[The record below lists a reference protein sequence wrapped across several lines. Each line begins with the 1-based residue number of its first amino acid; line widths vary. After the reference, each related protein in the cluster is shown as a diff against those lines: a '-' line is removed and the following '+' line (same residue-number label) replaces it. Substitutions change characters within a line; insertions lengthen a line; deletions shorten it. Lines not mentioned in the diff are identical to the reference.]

1 MRYENNSRVPS
12 KESHLTPTFLR
23 SPALPQGGDHARPLA
38 RPSLITEQGL
48 NAIKDALNAHSVK
61 VPQKWYNYA
70 TGSVIED
77 EVFAQTKLKPVSCRA
92 SRHGA
97 SPTNHNITWVISF
110 LSPVAPFTLFSCS
123 SVARAILKKPQIQH
137 HNPGCQS
144 YCHAARCNR
153 TPRCSNCAAPTN
165 EHNGPSGANC
175 TNPLPSR
182 AEVDKFRRYGDRWY
196 RDAHST
202 PTPPQNDDTS
212 PTAHTSKRKVPR
224 VGEDGFQTVTRPSRK
239 AAFKGNFAWTS
250 LRGNNESPPSSQT
263 RAARTTLGPTGG
275 PSLLGQR
282 PKTDGVSHNRLQL
295 AYESACDVVCI
306 QEPYVSAPTKKTG
319 HPAYDCYAPTDEWD
333 SSDPTSFESERPRVF
348 TYVRK
353 NSGVTVRTVM
363 LTPELNSGRPGPEQT
378 ATTEEPPA
386 TAEEPPATT
395 EEPPAT
401 TEEPPA
407 TTEEPP
413 ATAEEPPATTEDPP
427 ATTEDPP
434 ATTEEPATTEDPPA
448 TTEDPPATAEE
459 PPATSAD
466 TPATYIAAV
475 SLAAC
480 AAYARKKYS
489 MFAITTADI
498 ETALNPKTDTEP
510 DPVSALPEEF
520 RDFAEVFSP
529 KEAERLPPT
538 DHTTTRWSYKR
549 TNPYLLG
556 PLSHLLAA
564 ASPVLFVKKP
574 GGGLRFC
581 VDYRALNAIT
591 VKDRNLNN
599 LKGMKFFTKI
609 DIISAF
615 NNLRIAKGQE
625 YLTAFRTRLGLF
637 ESLVMPFGLTGAPA
651 SFQRF
656 INDTLREYLDC
667 FCTAYLDDILIYSR
681 TRAEHIE
688 HVRKVLQRLREAG
701 LFAKLSKC
709 EFCVSETK
717 FLGIIIGEDGIRMDP
732 DKIETIVN
740 WKTPTCL
747 TDVQAFIGFGNF
759 YRRFIRD
766 FSKVIAP
773 LVRLTKKDV
782 RFEWTPV
789 CQLSFE
795 ALKKAFT
802 SAPVLKAFDWSKEIV
817 LETDASDF
825 VSAGVLSQ
833 YDDAGILHPIAFFSK
848 KHSAAELASRTGGHT
863 RPVKVITDHR
873 NLEYFTTTK
882 LLNRRQ
888 ARWSEFLSRFNFKI
902 TYRPGKQGAK
912 PDALTR
918 RSEDIPKEGDERL
931 AHQSQTVLKKE
942 NLQINVT
949 TRQRNGVTTTTP
961 PELPDLP
968 EEPPATA
975 EVPPTI
981 TVPPDI
987 ADPPITAAPET
998 RVRFIENN
1006 LPEPPSTIKDLL
1018 LEAYNQDKVVQSIL
1032 EAGNYLY
1039 YRNRLYVPDN
1049 DELKAEILRLCHD
1062 KPTVGHPGRSKTYEL
1077 LSREYYWPRVYQY
1090 VSDWT
1095 KNCHTCRRITPPE
1108 KSVKDPETTART

>member
-1 MRYENNSRVPS
+1 MLDSGAEGKRFVDQEWARENGLTLIPLTKPIQLEGFDGQEAECGPITHYVQMHIRISDHREKKACFLATQLAHYPIVLGLPWLKRLLPKELQHTLAEREDPGAPRDTCKVPS
-12 KESHLTPTFLR
+12 ED
-23 SPALPQGGDHARPLA
+23 LPARP
-38 RPSLITEQGL
+38 TGL
-48 NAIKDALNAHSVK
+48 EKETLQPNTA
-61 VPQKWYNYA
+61 
-70 TGSVIED
+70 
-77 EVFAQTKLKPVSCRA
+77 C
-92 SRHGA
+92 SR
-97 SPTNHNITWVISF
+97 
-110 LSPVAPFTLFSCS
+110 
-123 SVARAILKKPQIQH
+123 
-137 HNPGCQS
+137 
-144 YCHAARCNR
+144 
-153 TPRCSNCAAPTN
+153 
-165 EHNGPSGANC
+165 
-175 TNPLPSR
+175 
-182 AEVDKFRRYGDRWY
+182 
-196 RDAHST
+196 
-202 PTPPQNDDTS
+202 
-212 PTAHTSKRKVPR
+212 
-224 VGEDGFQTVTRPSRK
+224 
-239 AAFKGNFAWTS
+239 
-250 LRGNNESPPSSQT
+250 LR
-263 RAARTTLGPTGG
+263 
-275 PSLLGQR
+275 
-282 PKTDGVSHNRLQL
+282 QL
-295 AYESACDVVCI
+295 
-306 QEPYVSAPTKKTG
+306 
-319 HPAYDCYAPTDEWD
+319 
-333 SSDPTSFESERPRVF
+333 
-348 TYVRK
+348 
-353 NSGVTVRTVM
+353 
-363 LTPELNSGRPGPEQT
+363 QT
-378 ATTEEPPA
+378 AT
-386 TAEEPPATT
+386 
-395 EEPPAT
+395 
-401 TEEPPA
+401 
-407 TTEEPP
+407 
-413 ATAEEPPATTEDPP
+413 
-427 ATTEDPP
+427 
-434 ATTEEPATTEDPPA
+434 
-448 TTEDPPATAEE
+448 
-459 PPATSAD
+459 
-466 TPATYIAAV
+466 
-475 SLAAC
+475 
-480 AAYARKKYS
+480 
-489 MFAITTADI
+489 
-498 ETALNPKTDTEP
+498 NPKTDTEP

-529 KEAERLPPT
+529 KEAERLSPHRSY
-538 DHTTTRWSYKR
+538 DHKMVLQEDK
-549 TNPYLLG
+549 PLPFG
-556 PLSHLLAA
+556 PLYPMSRNELEGSFGPAPRP

-591 VKDRNLNN
+591 VKDRYPLPLTKETLNN

-637 ESLVMPFGLTGAPA
+637 ESLVMPF
-651 SFQRF
+651 
-656 INDTLREYLDC
+656 EYLDC

-773 LVRLTKKDV
+773 L
-782 RFEWTPV
+782 
-789 CQLSFE
+789 LSFE

-848 KHSAAELASRTGGHT
+848 KHSAAECNYEIYDKELLAIIRCFEEWRPELEGTPS
-863 RPVKVITDHR
+863 PVKVITDHR

-902 TYRPGKQGAK
+902 T
-912 PDALTR
+912 

-975 EVPPTI
+975 EVPPII
-981 TVPPDI
+981 T
-987 ADPPITAAPET
+987 DPPITAAPET

-1095 KNCHTCRRITPPE
+1095 KNCHTCRRITPAE
-1108 KSVKDPETTART
+1108 KSVKGS

>member
-1 MRYENNSRVPS
+1 
-12 KESHLTPTFLR
+12 
-23 SPALPQGGDHARPLA
+23 
-38 RPSLITEQGL
+38 
-48 NAIKDALNAHSVK
+48 
-61 VPQKWYNYA
+61 
-70 TGSVIED
+70 
-77 EVFAQTKLKPVSCRA
+77 
-92 SRHGA
+92 
-97 SPTNHNITWVISF
+97 
-110 LSPVAPFTLFSCS
+110 
-123 SVARAILKKPQIQH
+123 
-137 HNPGCQS
+137 
-144 YCHAARCNR
+144 
-153 TPRCSNCAAPTN
+153 
-165 EHNGPSGANC
+165 
-175 TNPLPSR
+175 
-182 AEVDKFRRYGDRWY
+182 
-196 RDAHST
+196 
-202 PTPPQNDDTS
+202 
-212 PTAHTSKRKVPR
+212 
-224 VGEDGFQTVTRPSRK
+224 
-239 AAFKGNFAWTS
+239 
-250 LRGNNESPPSSQT
+250 
-263 RAARTTLGPTGG
+263 
-275 PSLLGQR
+275 
-282 PKTDGVSHNRLQL
+282 
-295 AYESACDVVCI
+295 
-306 QEPYVSAPTKKTG
+306 
-319 HPAYDCYAPTDEWD
+319 
-333 SSDPTSFESERPRVF
+333 
-348 TYVRK
+348 
-353 NSGVTVRTVM
+353 
-363 LTPELNSGRPGPEQT
+363 
-378 ATTEEPPA
+378 
-386 TAEEPPATT
+386 
-395 EEPPAT
+395 
-401 TEEPPA
+401 
-407 TTEEPP
+407 
-413 ATAEEPPATTEDPP
+413 
-427 ATTEDPP
+427 
-434 ATTEEPATTEDPPA
+434 
-448 TTEDPPATAEE
+448 
-459 PPATSAD
+459 
-466 TPATYIAAV
+466 
-475 SLAAC
+475 
-480 AAYARKKYS
+480 

-498 ETALNPKTDTEP
+498 ETALNPRPTLNLTP
-510 DPVSALPEEF
+510 S
-520 RDFAEVFSP
+520 
-529 KEAERLPPT
+529 ERLPPT

-556 PLSHLLAA
+556 PYPMSRNELEVLKDWIEDNLRKGFIRPSSSPA

-591 VKDRNLNN
+591 VKDRYPLPLTKETLNN

-782 RFEWTPV
+782 PELRSLEEGV
-789 CQLSFE
+789 YIC
-795 ALKKAFT
+795 
-802 SAPVLKAFDWSKEIV
+802 PVLKAFDWSKEIV

-848 KHSAAELASRTGGHT
+848 KHSAAECNYEIYDKELLAIIRCFEEWRPELEGTPS
-863 RPVKVITDHR
+863 PVKVITDHR

-888 ARWSEFLSRFNFKI
+888 ARWSEFLSR
-902 TYRPGKQGAK
+902 
-912 PDALTR
+912 LTS
-918 RSEDIPKEGDERL
+918 RSRTVPENK
-931 AHQSQTVLKKE
+931 SQTVLKKE

-968 EEPPATA
+968 E
-975 EVPPTI
+975 
-981 TVPPDI
+981 
-987 ADPPITAAPET
+987 
-998 RVRFIENN
+998 
-1006 LPEPPSTIKDLL
+1006 PPSTIKDLL

-1032 EAGNYLY
+1032 EALDKNASRHPEITLADCERRGNYLY

-1095 KNCHTCRRITPPE
+1095 KNCHTCRRITPAE
-1108 KSVKDPETTART
+1108 KSVKGS